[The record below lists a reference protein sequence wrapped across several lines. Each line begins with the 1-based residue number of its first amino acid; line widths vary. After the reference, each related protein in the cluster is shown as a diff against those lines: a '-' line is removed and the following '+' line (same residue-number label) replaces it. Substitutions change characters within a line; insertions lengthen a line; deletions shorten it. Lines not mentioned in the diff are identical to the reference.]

1 MQQRAE
7 QLFVRTIGDGGHIQD
22 ARGQQGRPGLRLS
35 HFQQRHGAI
44 GQQVFLR
51 IHQCFCSAKGNH
63 RAHER
68 RWLLIEGTDFDGR
81 TDRHQACQQRVTP
94 GALRHQQAAG
104 TGATLAGGDERRLN
118 DGVHRGI
125 EVGDLIDHQRVVTAH
140 FQRQDLVRTTGE
152 LLVQVI
158 TGTAGTGEE
167 QTVDARV
174 RRQGDAGFASTL
186 QQVQHAGRQTGLD
199 PALDRQL
206 GHFRRQFA
214 GLEQHAVTRQQCR
227 HDVAVRQVT
236 REVVR
241 TEHRHHTVGLVAQH
255 SGGIAQRAA
264 LLAGTFAVA
273 LHRDGNLVD
282 HAGDFGRRFP
292 QGFAGFFADGMS
304 QFVSVILQ
312 RGGKGFQ
319 HRDTLFQG
327 TPRPARERLTRRL
340 HSRLDLSGGGTDAGP
355 QHLLGHRVQRLEGF
369 APTCQPFTCD
379 VKRLHYFDSRAA
391 DNATART

>member
-1 MQQRAE
+1 M
-7 QLFVRTIGDGGHIQD
+7 
-22 ARGQQGRPGLRLS
+22 
-35 HFQQRHGAI
+35 
-44 GQQVFLR
+44 
-51 IHQCFCSAKGNH
+51 
-63 RAHER
+63 
-68 RWLLIEGTDFDGR
+68 
-81 TDRHQACQQRVTP
+81 
-94 GALRHQQAAG
+94 
-104 TGATLAGGDERRLN
+104 
-118 DGVHRGI
+118 
-125 EVGDLIDHQRVVTAH
+125 
-140 FQRQDLVRTTGE
+140 
-152 LLVQVI
+152 QVI

-241 TEHRHHTVGLVAQH
+241 TKYRHHTVGLVAQH

-264 LLAGTFAVA
+264 LLAGTFAIA

-282 HAGDFGRRFP
+282 HAGHFSRGFP
-292 QGFAGFFADGMS
+292 QRLAGFLANGAG
-304 QFVSVILQ
+304 QFIRMVFQ
-312 RGGKGFQ
+312 RSSKGFQ

>member
-1 MQQRAE
+1 M
-7 QLFVRTIGDGGHIQD
+7 
-22 ARGQQGRPGLRLS
+22 
-35 HFQQRHGAI
+35 
-44 GQQVFLR
+44 
-51 IHQCFCSAKGNH
+51 
-63 RAHER
+63 
-68 RWLLIEGTDFDGR
+68 
-81 TDRHQACQQRVTP
+81 
-94 GALRHQQAAG
+94 
-104 TGATLAGGDERRLN
+104 
-118 DGVHRGI
+118 
-125 EVGDLIDHQRVVTAH
+125 
-140 FQRQDLVRTTGE
+140 
-152 LLVQVI
+152 QVI
-158 TGTAGTGEE
+158 AGPAGTGEE
-167 QTVDARV
+167 QPVDARV
-174 RRQGDAGFASTL
+174 RRQGDTGFASAL
-186 QQVQHAGRQTGLD
+186 QQVQYTGRQASLD

-206 GHFRRQFA
+206 SDFRCQFA
-214 GLEQHAVTRQQCR
+214 WLEQHAVTGQQCR
-227 HDVAVRQVT
+227 HDMAVRQVT

-241 TEHRHHTVGLVAQH
+241 TEHCHHAVGFVAQH
-255 SGGIAQRAA
+255 SGGIAQRPA

-312 RGGKGFQ
+312 RGGKGLQ

-327 TPRPARERLTRRL
+327 APRPVRERLTRRL
-340 HSRLDLSGGGTDAGP
+340 HSRLDLTGGGSDAGP